1 MKNVVIIPSRMAST
15 RLPGKP
21 LMPIDG
27 IPMIQRVWQ
36 QAIASK
42 IGEVFVACSEIEVHD
57 LIVSNGGKA
66 IMTDP
71 NLPSGTDRV
80 HSAFLKIKN
89 NKNIDV
95 IINLQGDMPLIN
107 PDHILK
113 AIDPIKKNFTIG
125 TLATN
130 LNDNELNNPN
140 VTKVK
145 VDFKKNE
152 IAQALNFYREV
163 TIENKNLYHHVGI
176 YSYTPDS
183 INTFINLP
191 KSTNEIDLSLEQ
203 MRAMDSNI
211 PIGVTFVPEVPMSV
225 DTKEDLINIETNIRE
240 HNDKS

>member
-1 MKNVVIIPSRMAST
+1 MKSVVIIPSRMAST

-21 LMPIDG
+21 LMSIDG

-71 NLPSGTDRV
+71 NLSSGTDRV
-80 HSAFLKIKN
+80 HSAFLKIN
-89 NKNIDV
+89 NNQDIDI

-113 AIDPIKKNFTIG
+113 VIDPIKNNFTIG

-130 LNDNELNNPN
+130 LNNNELNNPN
-140 VTKVK
+140 VTKVE

-152 IAQALNFYREV
+152 ISQALSFYREV
-163 TIENKNLYHHVGI
+163 SIENKNL
-176 YSYTPDS
+176 TPAL
-183 INTFINLP
+183 FH
-191 KSTNEIDLSLEQ
+191 
-203 MRAMDSNI
+203 
-211 PIGVTFVPEVPMSV
+211 FF
-225 DTKEDLINIETNIRE
+225 
-240 HNDKS
+240 

>member
-1 MKNVVIIPSRMAST
+1 MKNVIIIPSRMAST

-42 IGEVFVACSEIEVHD
+42 IGEVYVACSEIEVHD

-66 IMTDP
+66 IMTNP

-89 NKNIDV
+89 NKDIDA

-107 PDHILK
+107 PEHILK
-113 AIDPIKKNFTIG
+113 VIDPIKRNFAIG

-140 VTKVK
+140 VTKVE

-152 IAQALNFYREV
+152 TAQALSFYREV

-191 KSTNEIDLSLEQ
+191 KSKNEIDLSLEQ

-211 PIGVTFVPEVPMSV
+211 PIGVTYVPEVPMSV

>member
-1 MKNVVIIPSRMAST
+1 MKSVVIIPSRMASS

-21 LMPIDG
+21 LMEING

-36 QAIASK
+36 QAIKSN

-57 LIVSNGGKA
+57 LILSNGGKA

-71 NLPSGTDRV
+71 HLPSGTDRV

-89 NKNIDV
+89 NKDIDV

-107 PDHILK
+107 PEHILK
-113 AIDPIKKNFTIG
+113 VIDPIKRNFAIG

-140 VTKVK
+140 VTKVE

-152 IAQALNFYREV
+152 IAQALSFNREV

-191 KSTNEIDLSLEQ
+191 KSKNEIDLSLEQ

-211 PIGVTFVPEVPMSV
+211 PIGVTYVPEVPMSV

>member
-21 LMPIDG
+21 LMEIDG

-36 QAIASK
+36 QAIASN

-57 LIVSNGGKA
+57 LIVNNGGKA

-89 NKNIDV
+89 NKDIDV

-107 PDHILK
+107 PEHILK
-113 AIDPIKKNFTIG
+113 VIDPIKRNFAIG

-140 VTKVK
+140 VTKVE

-152 IAQALNFYREV
+152 IAQALSFYREV

-191 KSTNEIDLSLEQ
+191 KSKNEIDLSLEQ

-211 PIGVTFVPEVPMSV
+211 PIGVTYVPEVPMSV

>member
-57 LIVSNGGKA
+57 LIVNNGGKA

-89 NKNIDV
+89 NKKIDV

-107 PDHILK
+107 PEHILK
-113 AIDPIKKNFTIG
+113 VIDPIKRNFAIG

-140 VTKVK
+140 VTKVE

-152 IAQALNFYREV
+152 IAQALSFYREV

-191 KSTNEIDLSLEQ
+191 KSKNEIDLSLEQ

>member
-21 LMPIDG
+21 LMEING

-36 QAIASK
+36 QATESN

-57 LIVSNGGKA
+57 LIVNNGGKA

-89 NKNIDV
+89 NKDIDV

-107 PDHILK
+107 PEHILK
-113 AIDPIKKNFTIG
+113 VIVPIKRNFAIG

-140 VTKVK
+140 VTKVE

-152 IAQALNFYREV
+152 VAQALSFYREV

-191 KSTNEIDLSLEQ
+191 KSKNEIDLSLEQ

-211 PIGVTFVPEVPMSV
+211 PIGVTYVPEVPMSV

>member
-1 MKNVVIIPSRMAST
+1 MKSVVIIPSRMAST

-42 IGEVFVACSEIEVHD
+42 IGDVFVACSEIEVHD
-57 LIVSNGGKA
+57 LIVNNGGKA

-89 NKNIDV
+89 NKDIDV

-113 AIDPIKKNFTIG
+113 VIDPIKRNFAIG

-140 VTKVK
+140 VTKVE

-152 IAQALNFYREV
+152 VAQALSFYREV
-163 TIENKNLYHHVGI
+163 TIANKNLYHHVGI

-191 KSTNEIDLSLEQ
+191 KSKNEIDLSLEQ

-211 PIGVTFVPEVPMSV
+211 PIGVTYVPEVPISV

>member
-1 MKNVVIIPSRMAST
+1 MKSVIIIPSRMAST

-21 LMPIDG
+21 LMQIDG

-89 NKNIDV
+89 NKDIDV

-107 PDHILK
+107 PEHILK
-113 AIDPIKKNFTIG
+113 VIDPIKRNFAIG

-140 VTKVK
+140 VTKVE

-152 IAQALNFYREV
+152 VAQALSFYREI

-191 KSTNEIDLSLEQ
+191 KSKNEIDLSLEQ

-211 PIGVTFVPEVPMSV
+211 PIGVTYVPEVPISV

>member
-21 LMPIDG
+21 LIEIDG

-57 LIVSNGGKA
+57 LILSNGGKA
-66 IMTDP
+66 ILTDP

-89 NKNIDV
+89 NQDIDI

-107 PDHILK
+107 PEHILK
-113 AIDPIKKNFTIG
+113 VINPIKKNFAIG

-130 LNDNELNNPN
+130 LNDNEVNNPN
-140 VTKVK
+140 VTKVE

-152 IAQALNFYREV
+152 IAPAINFYREAS
-163 TIENKNLYHHVGI
+163 IENKNLYHHVGI

-191 KSTNEIDLSLEQ
+191 KSKNEKDLSLEQ
-203 MRAMDSNI
+203 MRAMDFNI
-211 PIGVTFVPEVPMSV
+211 PIGVTYVPDVPISV
-225 DTKEDLINIETNIRE
+225 DTKEDLINIETNIRDL
-240 HNDKS
+240 ND

>member
-1 MKNVVIIPSRMAST
+1 MKNVVIIPSRMASN

-21 LMPIDG
+21 LMAIDG
-27 IPMIQRVWQ
+27 IPMIQRVWK
-36 QAIASK
+36 QAIESN

-57 LIVSNGGKA
+57 LIINNGGIA

-89 NKNIDV
+89 NKDIDV

-107 PDHILK
+107 PEHILK
-113 AIDPIKKNFTIG
+113 VINPIKRNFAIG

-140 VTKVK
+140 VTKVE

-152 IAQALNFYREV
+152 VAKALSFYREV

-191 KSTNEIDLSLEQ
+191 KSKNEIDLSLEQ

>member
-1 MKNVVIIPSRMAST
+1 MKSVVIIPSRMASS

-21 LMPIDG
+21 LMEING

-36 QAIASK
+36 QAIKSN
-42 IGEVFVACSEIEVHD
+42 IGEVFVACSETEVHD
-57 LIVSNGGKA
+57 LIISNGGKA

-89 NKNIDV
+89 NKDIDV

-107 PDHILK
+107 PEHILK
-113 AIDPIKKNFTIG
+113 VIDPIKRNFAIG

-140 VTKVK
+140 VTKVE

-152 IAQALNFYREV
+152 VAQALSFYREV

-191 KSTNEIDLSLEQ
+191 KSKNEIDLSLEQ

-211 PIGVTFVPEVPMSV
+211 PIGVTYVPEVPISV
-225 DTKEDLINIETNIRE
+225 DTKEDLINIETNIRKQ
-240 HNDKS
+240 NDKS

>member
-1 MKNVVIIPSRMAST
+1 MKNVIIIPSRMAST

-21 LMPIDG
+21 LIAIDG

-36 QAIASK
+36 QAIKSN

-57 LIVSNGGKA
+57 LIISNGGKA

-80 HSAFLKIKN
+80 YAAFLKINN
-89 NKNIDV
+89 NKDIDI

-107 PDHILK
+107 PEHILK
-113 AIDPIKKNFTIG
+113 VINPIKENFTIG

-130 LNDNELNNPN
+130 LNDNELKNPN
-140 VTKVK
+140 VTKVE

-152 IAQALNFYREV
+152 TAKALSFYREV

-176 YSYTPDS
+176 YSYTRDS

-191 KSTNEIDLSLEQ
+191 KSKNELDLSLEQ
-203 MRAMDSNI
+203 MRAMDSKI
-211 PIGVTFVPEVPMSV
+211 PIGVTYVPEVPISV
-225 DTKEDLINIETNIRE
+225 DTKEDLINIETNIKE

>member
-1 MKNVVIIPSRMAST
+1 MKNVVIIPSRMASN

-21 LMPIDG
+21 LIAIDG

-36 QAIASK
+36 QAIESK

-89 NKNIDV
+89 NKDIDV

-107 PDHILK
+107 PEHILK
-113 AIDPIKKNFTIG
+113 VIDPIKRNFAIG

-140 VTKVK
+140 VTKVE

-152 IAQALNFYREV
+152 IAQALSFYREV

-191 KSTNEIDLSLEQ
+191 KSKNEIDLSLEQ

-211 PIGVTFVPEVPMSV
+211 PIGVTYVPEVPMSV

>member
-1 MKNVVIIPSRMAST
+1 MKFVVIIPSRMASS

-21 LMPIDG
+21 LMEING

-57 LIVSNGGKA
+57 LIVNNGGKA

-95 IINLQGDMPLIN
+95 IINLQGDTPLIN
-107 PDHILK
+107 PEHILK
-113 AIDPIKKNFTIG
+113 VIIPIKRNFAIG

-130 LNDNELNNPN
+130 LHNNELNNPN
-140 VTKVK
+140 VTKVE

-152 IAQALNFYREV
+152 VAQALSFYREV

-191 KSTNEIDLSLEQ
+191 KSKNEIDLSLEQ

-211 PIGVTFVPEVPMSV
+211 PIGVTYVPEVPMSV

>member
-1 MKNVVIIPSRMAST
+1 MKSVVIIPSRMAST

-21 LMPIDG
+21 LMEING

-36 QAIASK
+36 QAIVSN

-57 LIVSNGGKA
+57 LIVNNGGKA

-71 NLPSGTDRV
+71 NLHSGTDRV

-89 NKNIDV
+89 NKDIDV

-107 PDHILK
+107 PEHILK
-113 AIDPIKKNFTIG
+113 VIDPIKKNFAIG

-140 VTKVK
+140 VTKVE

-152 IAQALNFYREV
+152 VAQALSFYREV

-191 KSTNEIDLSLEQ
+191 KSKNEIDLSLEQ

-211 PIGVTFVPEVPMSV
+211 PIGVTYVPEVPMSV

>member
-1 MKNVVIIPSRMAST
+1 MKSVVIIPSRMAST

-21 LMPIDG
+21 LLPIDG

-36 QAIASK
+36 QAITSK
-42 IGEVFVACSEIEVHD
+42 IGEVFVACSEIEVHN

-80 HSAFLKIKN
+80 HSAFLKIN
-89 NKNIDV
+89 NNQDIDI

-113 AIDPIKKNFTIG
+113 VIDPIKKNFAIG

-140 VTKVK
+140 VTKVE

-152 IAQALNFYREV
+152 IAQALSFYREV
-163 TIENKNLYHHVGI
+163 SIENKNLYHHVGI

-191 KSTNEIDLSLEQ
+191 KSKNEIDLSLEQ

-211 PIGVTFVPEVPMSV
+211 PIGVTYVPEVPISV

>member
-1 MKNVVIIPSRMAST
+1 MKSVVIIPSRMASS

-21 LMPIDG
+21 LIEING

-36 QAIASK
+36 KAIESN

-57 LIVSNGGKA
+57 LIVNNGGKA

-89 NKNIDV
+89 NKDIDV

-107 PDHILK
+107 PEHILK
-113 AIDPIKKNFTIG
+113 VIDPIKRNFAIG

-140 VTKVK
+140 VTKVE

-152 IAQALNFYREV
+152 IAQALSCL
-163 TIENKNLYHHVGI
+163 LYT
-176 YSYTPDS
+176 SPSPRDS
-183 INTFINLP
+183 
-191 KSTNEIDLSLEQ
+191 
-203 MRAMDSNI
+203 
-211 PIGVTFVPEVPMSV
+211 
-225 DTKEDLINIETNIRE
+225 
-240 HNDKS
+240 

>member
-21 LMPIDG
+21 LMAIDG
-27 IPMIQRVWQ
+27 IPMIQRVWK
-36 QAIASK
+36 QAIESN

-89 NKNIDV
+89 NKDIDV

-107 PDHILK
+107 PEHILK
-113 AIDPIKKNFTIG
+113 VIDPIKRNFAIG

-140 VTKVK
+140 VTKVE

-152 IAQALNFYREV
+152 VAQALSFYREV

-191 KSTNEIDLSLEQ
+191 KSKNEIDLSLEQ

-211 PIGVTFVPEVPMSV
+211 PIGVTYVPEVPISV

>member
-1 MKNVVIIPSRMAST
+1 MKSVVIIPSRMAST

-21 LMPIDG
+21 LMPING

-36 QAIASK
+36 KAIDSK

-80 HSAFLKIKN
+80 HSAFLKIN
-89 NKNIDV
+89 NNQDIDT

-113 AIDPIKKNFTIG
+113 VIDPIKNNFTIG

-140 VTKVK
+140 VTKVE

-152 IAQALNFYREV
+152 IAQALSFYREV

-191 KSTNEIDLSLEQ
+191 KSKNEIDLSLEQ

-211 PIGVTFVPEVPMSV
+211 PIGVTYVPEVPMSV

>member
-89 NKNIDV
+89 NKDIDV

-107 PDHILK
+107 SDHILK
-113 AIDPIKKNFTIG
+113 VIDPIKRNFAIG

-140 VTKVK
+140 VTKVE

-152 IAQALNFYREV
+152 TAQALSFYREV

-191 KSTNEIDLSLEQ
+191 KSKNEIDLRLEQ

-211 PIGVTFVPEVPMSV
+211 PIGVTYVPEVPISV

>member
-1 MKNVVIIPSRMAST
+1 MQ
-15 RLPGKP
+15 
-21 LMPIDG
+21 IDG

-36 QAIASK
+36 QAFASK

-89 NKNIDV
+89 NKDIDV

-107 PDHILK
+107 PEHILK
-113 AIDPIKKNFTIG
+113 VIDPIKRNFAIG

-140 VTKVK
+140 VTKVE

-152 IAQALNFYREV
+152 VAQALSFYREV

-191 KSTNEIDLSLEQ
+191 KSKNEIDLSLEQ

-211 PIGVTFVPEVPMSV
+211 PIGVTYVPEVPMSV

>member
-21 LMPIDG
+21 LMEIDG

-36 QAIASK
+36 QAIASN

-89 NKNIDV
+89 NKDIDV

-107 PDHILK
+107 PEHILK
-113 AIDPIKKNFTIG
+113 VIDPIKRNFAIG

-140 VTKVK
+140 VTKVE

-152 IAQALNFYREV
+152 IAQALSFYREV

-191 KSTNEIDLSLEQ
+191 KSKNEIDLSLEQ

-211 PIGVTFVPEVPMSV
+211 PIGVTYVPEVPISV

>member
-21 LMPIDG
+21 LMAIDG

-57 LIVSNGGKA
+57 LIINNGGKA

-89 NKNIDV
+89 NKDIDV

-107 PDHILK
+107 PEHILK
-113 AIDPIKKNFTIG
+113 VIDPLKSNFTIG

-140 VTKVK
+140 VTKVE

-152 IAQALNFYREV
+152 IAQALSFYREV

-191 KSTNEIDLSLEQ
+191 KSKNEIDLSLEQ

-211 PIGVTFVPEVPMSV
+211 PIGVTYVPEVPMSV

>member
-1 MKNVVIIPSRMAST
+1 MKNVIIIPSRMAST

-21 LMPIDG
+21 LIEIDG
-27 IPMIQRVWQ
+27 IPMIQRVLQ
-36 QAIASK
+36 QAIESN
-42 IGEVFVACSEIEVHD
+42 IGEVYVACSEIEVHD
-57 LIVSNGGKA
+57 LIVNNGGKA

-80 HSAFLKIKN
+80 HSAFLKIN
-89 NKNIDV
+89 DNQDIDI

-107 PDHILK
+107 PNHILK
-113 AIDPIKKNFTIG
+113 VINPINENFTIG

-130 LNDNELNNPN
+130 LNDNELNNSN
-140 VTKVK
+140 VTKVE

-163 TIENKNLYHHVGI
+163 SVENKNLYHHVGI

-183 INTFINLP
+183 INTFVNLP
-191 KSTNEIDLSLEQ
+191 KSANEIDLSLEQ

-211 PIGVTFVPEVPMSV
+211 PIGVTYVPEVPISV
-225 DTKEDLINIETNIRE
+225 DTKEDLIKIETDIRDN
-240 HNDKS
+240 ND